1 MKGSPP
7 PPGYAPAVPSFGL
20 PISNVRGGE
29 KDSYALPDSSNIS
42 TPVRS
47 YSQTDNSNTQEG
59 TQYGEPLVN
68 PMPRPST
75 TTTRQSQRRL
85 LGRNQAI
92 PSAPTAT
99 ISTMGAFTQPRFQQA
114 TTAGPKVVS
123 DKKRKKDAEDE
134 DARDKEIISRG
145 FGYEQELPEGAHV
158 EATSRPKRARQDRR
172 DTTMPLLT
180 ALPRGSLDYGAT
192 TEYQTMTLPPHRYG
206 YDTPVPSHVPA
217 SVASSQAYYQ
227 QPSQPF
233 SSAASTQ
240 SHYPQPS
247 QASQPLA
254 SVASAQASSTHRQAR
269 YHKIPF
275 PAPVWGARSPVFVLV
290 SPRLRGT
297 QYETDMIE
305 GFRQMQAEE
314 AQQEAEKQLTKEQR
328 RALQTA
334 RDAQQLRLAQE
345 AQYHNRRAASAN
357 EGFIAV
363 SAPLCQALADI
374 GEQRPAKPIRLLAQL
389 LMLESRAIE
398 GEEEDNADFEAYQQA
413 RNWGV

>member
-1 MKGSPP
+1 MKRSPP

-29 KDSYALPDSSNIS
+29 EDSYALPGSSNIS
-42 TPVRS
+42 TSVRS
-47 YSQTDNSNTQEG
+47 YSQPDNSNTQEG
-59 TQYGEPLVN
+59 TQYGEPMVN

-85 LGRNQAI
+85 LGHNQAI

-99 ISTMGAFTQPRFQQA
+99 MSTMGAFTQPRFQQA

-134 DARDKEIISRG
+134 DVRDKEIISRG
-145 FGYEQELPEGAHV
+145 FGHEQDLSEGAHV
-158 EATSRPKRARQDRR
+158 EATSRPKRVRQDRR
-172 DTTMPLLT
+172 DTTIPLLT
-180 ALPRGSLDYGAT
+180 ALPRGSLYHGAT
-192 TEYQTMTLPPHRYG
+192 TEYQTTTLPPHRYG
-206 YDTPVPSHVPA
+206 YDTPVPSHIPA
-217 SVASSQAYYQ
+217 SAASSQAYYQ
-227 QPSQPF
+227 HFSQPF
-233 SSAASTQ
+233 SSAASAQ
-240 SHYPQPS
+240 SHYPQP
-247 QASQPLA
+247 SQPLA
-254 SVASAQASSTHRQAR
+254 SVASAHASSTHHPAR
-269 YHKIPF
+269 YHKILF
-275 PAPVWGARSPVFVLV
+275 PAPVSGARSPVFVLI
-290 SPRLRGT
+290 SPQLRGT

-314 AQQEAEKQLTKEQR
+314 AQHEAEKQLTGEQR

-345 AQYHNRRAASAN
+345 AQYYNRRAASAN